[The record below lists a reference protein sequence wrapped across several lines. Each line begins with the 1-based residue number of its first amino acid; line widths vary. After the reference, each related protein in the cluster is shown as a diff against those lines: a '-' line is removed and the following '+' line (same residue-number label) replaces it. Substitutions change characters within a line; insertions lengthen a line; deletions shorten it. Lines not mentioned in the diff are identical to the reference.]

1 MTPLTLSLVVVSAT
15 LFTLCDSLSKVQ
27 AGRKHGKLTHRFA
40 WIALSILVFTACDI
54 LSKFWGLT
62 MSIWPLLGIIISTQA
77 AYFLFGRV
85 TRDIGLAIGSSVI
98 NAGNVVSSMIF
109 GIIFL
114 SEWKILSA
122 QQYMGMLCA
131 IIGIFLMMFTG
142 AHADDSEQHL
152 AADAPRRRQRYA
164 MVLLTILAPL
174 TFMVFGLV
182 NAQAGLA
189 IGSGSTNCLNLLGTM
204 VMGLIALNEW
214 KKVSPGQFGGMAAA
228 AAGLVLMLFF

>member
-98 NAGNVVSSMIF
+98 NAGNVVLSMIC
-109 GIIFL
+109 GIIFFIGVEDSL
-114 SEWKILSA
+114 YSA
-122 QQYMGMLCA
+122 VHGNALCNHRYL
-131 IIGIFLMMFTG
+131 F
-142 AHADDSEQHL
+142 DDVYRC
-152 AADAPRRRQRYA
+152 P
-164 MVLLTILAPL
+164 
-174 TFMVFGLV
+174 
-182 NAQAGLA
+182 
-189 IGSGSTNCLNLLGTM
+189 C
-204 VMGLIALNEW
+204 
-214 KKVSPGQFGGMAAA
+214 
-228 AAGLVLMLFF
+228 